1 MYCYAEPPE
10 APYGLKV
17 LNKSGR
23 SVQMS
28 WIAPYN
34 GNSPIKRYIV
44 EYKITRG
51 KFHSFRALKPKKR
64 PRLVNFFPRNLG

>member
-1 MYCYAEPPE
+1 MIFQFSEVPE

-23 SVQMS
+23 SVQLS

-34 GNSPIKRYIV
+34 GNSPVKRYIV
-44 EYKITRG
+44 EYKVTKG
-51 KFHSFRALKPKKR
+51 
-64 PRLVNFFPRNLG
+64 